1 MLTFLK
7 AQVASLIASAVD
19 YFCTIVLVE
28 VFGFWPV
35 WASSLGTFAGGVV
48 NFSMSRRWVFSARDE
63 KATLQMKRYLIVW
76 VGYLLLTTLF
86 VYLLTHSL
94 QVNYIITKVCVSF
107 LMGIFYNYPLQ
118 KKFVFN

>member
-1 MLTFLK
+1 MLIFLK
-7 AQVASLIASAVD
+7 AQVASLAASLVD

-28 VFGFWPV
+28 VFGLWAV
-35 WASSLGTFAGGVV
+35 WASSLGTFAGGIV

-63 KATLQMKRYLIVW
+63 KAILQMKRYIIVW

-107 LMGIFYNYPLQ
+107 IMGIFYNYPLQ